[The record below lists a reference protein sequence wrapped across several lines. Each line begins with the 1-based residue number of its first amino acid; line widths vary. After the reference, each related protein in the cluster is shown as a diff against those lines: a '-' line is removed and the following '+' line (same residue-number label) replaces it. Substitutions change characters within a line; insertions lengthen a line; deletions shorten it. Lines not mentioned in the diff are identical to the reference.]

1 MVFAVF
7 LVVFFVLCVIIR
19 LINRNLRLPPGPRG
33 LPFIGNAH
41 QVSACPFTSHSAIAD
56 KYGDIHSVSLFGR
69 PVVVLSS
76 LAAIEQISAASQ
88 DNFSHRPVWLSCFFN
103 LAPGLVMKGA
113 TEYQV
118 PRRFMLTNLKRMGM
132 GKLGLEP
139 QILEEAEMLMEHLE
153 AEGVVNPSTTL
164 ANFTSNNIM
173 RMMFHQRWKYGD
185 PANKV
190 FIKAIN
196 TISTKMPIVMLED
209 FVGMFKHL
217 PLVKRAKK
225 ETKEGLSHLRNLF
238 RENIEKRIAEQGSV
252 ENDDF
257 TNSYLQAHET
267 MDKEEISTLVDLCQD
282 AFVGGTETT
291 SATLNFVIVHLLN
304 NPSWQEELFQ
314 EISTSLQ
321 GGVPSMDDLEKLPK
335 LAATIQETLRLN
347 PNVPMLFKATAQAT
361 QVRDY
366 VVPANCLV
374 MVNAFHI
381 NYDPLTF
388 PNPAVFSPQRWLHP
402 DGSFRRDLM
411 SAVVSFGSGRRNCV
425 GQPLARMEL
434 VLLLAT
440 LIKRFVLSVPK
451 GCAMPSGKLSGDAI
465 LVQPEQYS
473 LALSRRTQV

>member
-1 MVFAVF
+1 
-7 LVVFFVLCVIIR
+7 
-19 LINRNLRLPPGPRG
+19 
-33 LPFIGNAH
+33 
-41 QVSACPFTSHSAIAD
+41 
-56 KYGDIHSVSLFGR
+56 
-69 PVVVLSS
+69 
-76 LAAIEQISAASQ
+76 
-88 DNFSHRPVWLSCFFN
+88 
-103 LAPGLVMKGA
+103 
-113 TEYQV
+113 
-118 PRRFMLTNLKRMGM
+118 MLTNLKRMGM

-190 FIKAIN
+190 FINAIN

-225 ETKEGLSHLRNLF
+225 ESKEGLSHLRNLF
-238 RENIEKRIAEQGSV
+238 REKIEKRIAEQGSV

-257 TNSYLQAHET
+257 TNSYLQAHKT

-314 EISTSLQ
+314 EISTFLQ

-381 NYDPLTF
+381 NYDPVTF
-388 PNPAVFSPQRWLHP
+388 PNPAIFSPQRWLHP
-402 DGSFRRDLM
+402 DGSFRRE
-411 SAVVSFGSGRRNCV
+411 F
-425 GQPLARMEL
+425 
-434 VLLLAT
+434 
-440 LIKRFVLSVPK
+440 
-451 GCAMPSGKLSGDAI
+451 
-465 LVQPEQYS
+465 
-473 LALSRRTQV
+473 